1 MALAWSTYRAIPFL
15 RDYAAAKE
23 WHDDVKPIR
32 GDEYATRPAGRRDQK
47 WFSIWE
53 TKDAIHVGYGAGVL
67 ADRNPIVTYQK
78 SGSIIVTPHYR
89 GASTNER
96 LSRLTGETFK
106 THQYDTWVRC
116 SFFDNGE
123 KRHGW
128 LPLRGN
134 GPNML
139 VRDGDS
145 ALTFINYTFPKT
157 HKIDKEKMKAKLE
170 EYQPFLQYVQG
181 IWKLGDGRLN
191 FEEETRRE
199 AFGTTLCPYRKQ
211 EVSANPPNL
220 RWGAD
225 RDDAR
230 VLFFSWAASTDPMD
244 QLRAAITLNGLTY
257 WGQNPMDS
265 FKEYVIRTYK
275 QAVLH
280 ATEHRDGKFAT
291 DRLRRLI
298 EF

>member
-1 MALAWSTYRAIPFL
+1 MALSWSTYRAIPFL

-23 WHDDVKPIR
+23 HHDNIKPIR
-32 GDEYATRPAGRRDQK
+32 GDEHATRPVGRRDQK

-53 TKDAIHVGYGAGVL
+53 SKDAIHVGYGAKALDG
-67 ADRNPIVTYQK
+67 RNPIVTYQK

-96 LSRLTGETFK
+96 LSRLTGETYK

-128 LPLRGN
+128 LPMRD

-145 ALTFINYTFPKT
+145 GLTFINYTFPKT

-170 EYQPFLQYVQG
+170 EYQPFLQYLRG
-181 IWKLGDGRLN
+181 LWKLADGALR
-191 FEEETRRE
+191 FEEATAIEC
-199 AFGTTLCPYRKQ
+199 FGSTQAPWINRTIPN
-211 EVSANPPNL
+211 NPPNL

-225 RDDAR
+225 KDDAR
-230 VLFFSWAASTDPMD
+230 ALFFSWAASTDPMD
-244 QLRAAITLNGLTY
+244 QLRAAITITRMAY
-257 WGQNPMDS
+257 WGQNPLEV
-265 FKEYVIRTYK
+265 FQEYVIRTYK
-275 QAVLH
+275 DAVLH
-280 ATEHRDGKFAT
+280 ATEHREGKFVT

-298 EF
+298 AF